1 MWKTVGKIVGT
12 LAWMVVSGIVTLPVT
27 IMSLIGLGFALHDGN
42 REYYFYTFPALL
54 WVPPVIGFLTPGVVV
69 WYRLKRRTRK
79 ETLEDY
85 FIREKGRTR

>member
-1 MWKTVGKIVGT
+1 MWKTVGIIVGT
-12 LAWMVVSGIVTLPVT
+12 LALMVVSGIVTLPVT
-27 IMSLIGLGFALHDGN
+27 FLILMSLGSARHDGN
-42 REYYFYTFPALL
+42 VEYYFYTFPALV
-54 WVPPVIGFLTPGVVV
+54 WVPAVIGFLTPGVVV